1 MKKLTI
7 LILIFFSGLVI
18 FAQGPTKED
27 ATKVIEA
34 IKAWVASQNPN
45 SPWAKAEFEFDKV
58 EVSEIPGLLKARF
71 YAPQGDQKVPVV
83 IYFTKDAKYAV
94 LGTVVDL
101 TAKVN
106 LTQQYAGQA
115 KSQPIDMSKINLNDG
130 ARIGNLN
137 APVKIIEY
145 SDFQCPYC
153 KRVAPTVKEIIKNYG
168 NDVVFIFKNFP
179 LGFHTMAKPMA
190 IAAECAREQKAEAFW
205 KFHDTFFSDSFA
217 LPSSLDELKTKVA
230 DIAKS
235 AGLDVSRFND
245 CFNNNKTEQKV
256 KAQSDEAASLGITGT
271 PGFIINGQKIS
282 GALPYEQ
289 FKEVIEQKLKES
301 KGSSPKNP
309 EKKEAPKK
317 KSK

>member
-7 LILIFFSGLVI
+7 LMLILFSGLVL

-27 ATKVIEA
+27 ATKAIEA

-45 SPWAKAEFEFDKV
+45 SPWAKVEFEFDKV
-58 EVSEIPGLLKARF
+58 EVAEIPGLLKARF

-83 IYFTKDAKYAV
+83 IYFSKDGKYAF

-101 TAKVN
+101 VAKTN

-115 KSQPIDMSKINLNDG
+115 KVQPSNIDMSKINLNDG
-130 ARIGNLN
+130 ARIGDLN

-145 SDFQCPYC
+145 SDFQCPFC
-153 KRVAPTVKEIIKNYG
+153 KRVAPTIKELLKTYGKNI
-168 NDVVFIFKNFP
+168 VLIFKNLP
-179 LGFHTMAKPMA
+179 LEFHNLAKPMA

-205 KFHDTFFSDSFA
+205 TFHDTFFSENFN
-217 LPSSLDELKTKVA
+217 LPSSLDELKTKVSE
-230 DIAKS
+230 IAKQ
-235 AGLDVSRFND
+235 AGINVDKFND
-245 CFNNNKTEQKV
+245 CFNNNKTEAKV
-256 KAQSDEAASLGITGT
+256 KAQSDEAASVGITGT

-282 GALPYEQ
+282 GALPIEQ
-289 FKEVIEQKLKES
+289 FKEVIDQKLKEA
-301 KGSSPKNP
+301 KPTSSPG
-309 EKKEAPKK
+309 KKEAPKK